1 MKFYICKLC
10 GEMTTEEVINNDV
23 ANGGLPY
30 CGCQYIV
37 NSWETSS
44 QSFEPLHLRLLEE
57 WTEIPANI
65 YEMLSKETNTVKRLW
80 MLATVPDSDLI

>member
-1 MKFYICKLC
+1 
-10 GEMTTEEVINNDV
+10 MTTEEAINNDL
-23 ANGGLPY
+23 AIGGSPNCY
-30 CGCQYIV
+30 CQYIV
-37 NSWETSS
+37 NSWEHSS